1 MAELTRVESA
11 VAERKL
17 AVVAA
22 LADDRL
28 GEQCD
33 AEQIGRW
40 DADGLEIA
48 ESEVSAALTVA
59 RHHAGRLISLGLSLR
74 DRLPQVR
81 AALAAG
87 QLDVY
92 RATVIDTATRN
103 VTDELIAEVEHRILE
118 KALAPAIVGGRV
130 DRSTPDKRVRPHH
143 RGRRSRRS
151 PRAPPPSTPRPPHR
165 GCPRPKTP

>member
-1 MAELTRVESA
+1 M
-11 VAERKL
+11 
-17 AVVAA
+17 
-22 LADDRL
+22 
-28 GEQCD
+28 
-33 AEQIGRW
+33 
-40 DADGLEIA
+40 
-48 ESEVSAALTVA
+48 TVA

-118 KALAPAIVGGRV
+118 KALAPAIVV
-130 DRSTPDKRVRPHH
+130 
-143 RGRRSRRS
+143 
-151 PRAPPPSTPRPPHR
+151 AP
-165 GCPRPKTP
+165 G